1 MIDKIRRNEIYL
13 ADLGKTSGSEEKG
26 IRHVLIVQ
34 NDLGNKYSTT
44 TIIVPFTKRIENE
57 NRIPT
62 HIIVEQ
68 FGKMYYKGTIM
79 TEQIKVLDK
88 RKLKHYIDQLPEEYV
103 TKVNEAMKIAIGLDE
118 ERRN

>member
-26 IRHVLIVQ
+26 TRPVLIVQ
-34 NDLGNKYSTT
+34 NNLGNKHSTT
-44 TIIVPFTKRIENE
+44 TIIVPFTKRIEDE

-62 HIIVEQ
+62 HIVVNQ
-68 FGKMYYKGTIM
+68 FGKMYSKGTIM
-79 TEQIKVLDK
+79 AEQIKVIDK
-88 RKLKHYIDQLPEEYV
+88 RKLKHYIDELPKEYID
-103 TKVNEAMKIAIGLDE
+103 KVDEAIKIAVGLDE

>member
-26 IRHVLIVQ
+26 TRPVLIVQ
-34 NDLGNKYSTT
+34 NNLGNKYSTT

-68 FGKMYYKGTIM
+68 FGKMYYRGTILA
-79 TEQIKVLDK
+79 EQIKVIDK
-88 RKLKHYIDQLPEEYV
+88 KKIKHYIDELPKEYV
-103 TKVNEAMKIAIGLDE
+103 DKVNEAIKIAIDLKE
-118 ERRN
+118 